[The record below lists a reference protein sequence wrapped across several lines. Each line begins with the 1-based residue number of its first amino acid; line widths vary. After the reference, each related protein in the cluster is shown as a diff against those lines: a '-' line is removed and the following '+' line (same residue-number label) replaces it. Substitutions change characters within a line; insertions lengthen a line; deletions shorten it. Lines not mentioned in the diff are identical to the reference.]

1 MLMKY
6 IGIILLHAL
15 IFLSGCRAHDH
26 GSYWMAISS
35 NKINWEPMRGIT
47 LSYMEML
54 IKAQP
59 YDNLLLDS
67 IYEMVE
73 SKDTLRINFYYHGTG
88 EVDKRFVLHYVPVSK
103 AKYEQA
109 VGELKSRRHELL
121 KSMVSWDASA
131 LDLNTTRPPYLAD
144 RTAMDLIN
152 PMQLALELT
161 QTFDKTKVVY
171 ESTIVSKNDSLQRF
185 RTLGIQYPSFS
196 NKIAA
201 QVGMTSFNHLELYMD
216 AGSINQGMAMSQE
229 KMSKVA
235 MQELFVKITS
245 QFPSAKMKAF
255 GLPKR
260 YNYRE
265 FSGIH
270 SNIAVT
276 WYDRNKVITLV
287 VEGIPD
293 TLFDREVDNNI
304 ALSDQETP
312 VEISKVFS
320 HYLALIDQAKV
331 RLFVMHKDFDEL
343 MNRKENRDETKLP
356 GQLWEYVTSWKYL
369 YELND

>member
-201 QVGMTSFNHLELYMD
+201 QVGMTSFNHLEFYID

-235 MQELFVKITS
+235 YARTIRKNNESIPFGENESIWFTEKI
-245 QFPSAKMKAF
+245 
-255 GLPKR
+255 
-260 YNYRE
+260 
-265 FSGIH
+265 
-270 SNIAVT
+270 
-276 WYDRNKVITLV
+276 
-287 VEGIPD
+287 
-293 TLFDREVDNNI
+293 
-304 ALSDQETP
+304 
-312 VEISKVFS
+312 
-320 HYLALIDQAKV
+320 
-331 RLFVMHKDFDEL
+331 
-343 MNRKENRDETKLP
+343 
-356 GQLWEYVTSWKYL
+356 
-369 YELND
+369 